1 MTSIIAVIIFLG
13 GLAAGFLTGL
23 LGVGGGVVMVPVMYQ
38 VFLQLGESTKVAF
51 TTAVAT
57 SLAVMIFSGLLA
69 AHTYYQKGLLRLRL
83 MAWSGAGTLLGA
95 SLGAHVMIATDD
107 RVVRTAFGV
116 FLWLVAASLFLPKA
130 EPRPHDHVPGWG
142 YNAGLLAVGTVMGMV
157 SALFG
162 VGGGA
167 LLVPAL
173 VVLFGITIHN
183 AVATSTAIIVLTA
196 VFGTINYLAIGWS
209 DPNTPAHS
217 LGWIHSLAWALLL
230 PGALFATRAGVHTAM
245 RLSREKLRLV
255 LVLFQL
261 MIGARFIFF

>member
-1 MTSIIAVIIFLG
+1 MTIAIAVIIFLG
-13 GLAAGFLTGL
+13 GLSAGFLTGL

-38 VFLQLGESTKVAF
+38 VFLHLGESTKVAF

-69 AHTYYQKGLLRLRL
+69 ARTYHEAGQLRMRL
-83 MAWSGAGTLLGA
+83 ILWSGIGTILGA
-95 SLGAHVMIATDD
+95 SIGAHVMIATDD
-107 RVVRTAFGV
+107 RVVRTAFGI

-130 EPRPHDHVPGWG
+130 KPRPHDHVPGAG
-142 YNAGLLAVGTVMGMV
+142 YNLGLLAIGTLMGMV

-173 VVLFGITIHN
+173 VVLFGIVIHN

-196 VFGTINYLAIGWS
+196 VFGTINYLIIGWS
-209 DPNTPAHS
+209 DPNTPAHG
-217 LGWIHSLAWALLL
+217 LGWIHPIAWVLLL
-230 PGALFATRAGVHTAM
+230 PGALLATRAGVRLAM
-245 RLSREKLRLV
+245 RLSREKLRIA

-261 MIGARFIFF
+261 LVGARFIFF